1 MNDLRIKELCKQKGL
16 TQSELAERIGISRVG
31 LSKAINGNT
40 TIGTLEKIAAALGV
54 EVSALFAAPAEG
66 VINCPYCGKPIALH
80 PSEVGGCP
88 AASPASEG

>member
-16 TQSELAERIGISRVG
+16 TQSDLAERIGISRVG

-54 EVSALFAAPAEG
+54 EMSALFAAPAVG
-66 VINCPYCGKPIALH
+66 VITCPYCGKSIALH

-88 AASPASEG
+88 AASAASEG